1 MFIWNILKII
11 FEQRS
16 INSYCLESIMD
27 TLVVWQKISK
37 FHPYS
42 YADMSSICI
51 RPYKILV
58 PRTSA

>member
-27 TLVVWQKISK
+27 KLVVMEKDK
-37 FHPYS
+37 
-42 YADMSSICI
+42 
-51 RPYKILV
+51 
-58 PRTSA
+58 